1 MIKKNIKFVDYD
13 GVEREEVHYFNLS
26 KAEVTEMEL
35 SENGGLSKILEN
47 IVAEK
52 DAKRMME
59 IFKDLIQK
67 AYGVKSNDGRR
78 FIKTKENLDN
88 FMQTEA
94 YTELFIELTSSDA
107 SATEFVNGILPKFE
121 NKPQPAPMAKV
132 NK

>member
-13 GVEREEVHYFNLS
+13 GVEREETHYFNLS

-35 SENGGLSKILEN
+35 SENGGMSGILTN
-47 IVAEK
+47 IVQEK

-59 IFKDLIQK
+59 IFKDLIKK

-78 FIKTKENLDN
+78 FIKNQENLDN

-94 YTELFIELTSSDA
+94 YTELFIELTSSDKA
-107 SATEFVNGILPKFE
+107 ATEFVNGILPKFE
-121 NKPQPAPMAKV
+121 NKPIPAPMDKLH
-132 NK
+132 K